1 MGDTIVCVCLL
12 ILAFVTKDN
21 TLYIAAGLFSISA
34 SIFMRGAK

>member
-1 MGDTIVCVCLL
+1 MGDTIVCACLL
-12 ILAFVTKDN
+12 ILAYMTKDN

>member
-12 ILAFVTKDN
+12 ILAFMTKDN
-21 TLYIAAGLFSISA
+21 TLYIAAGLFSILA